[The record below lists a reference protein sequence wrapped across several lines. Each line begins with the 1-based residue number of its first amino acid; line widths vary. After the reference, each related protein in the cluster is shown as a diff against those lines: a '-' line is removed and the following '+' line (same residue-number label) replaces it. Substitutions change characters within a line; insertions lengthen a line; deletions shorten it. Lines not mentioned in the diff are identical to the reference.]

1 MDINELS
8 LKDVEIILEKQKNY
22 FNTQITKD
30 IDFRIK
36 QLKILKQGIK
46 KYETQILDA
55 LHKDLGKHKV
65 EAYMTEVGFCPGS
78 AIPRWPFP

>member
-36 QLKILKQGIK
+36 QLKILKQGTKRI
-46 KYETQILDA
+46 
-55 LHKDLGKHKV
+55 
-65 EAYMTEVGFCPGS
+65 
-78 AIPRWPFP
+78 